1 MGILNLL
8 DTEYLDEFEYDS
20 SYTISY
26 SKPEETHTEEPRIS
40 KPNDRYTYRSQLQTM
55 FPD

>member
-1 MGILNLL
+1 MSILNLL

-20 SYTISY
+20 SYAMSY
-26 SKPEETHTEEPRIS
+26 SEPEEEKTYIP
-40 KPNDRYTYRSQLQTM
+40 KPNDRYTYRSMLEVL

>member
-8 DTEYLDEFEYDS
+8 DTEYIDEFEYDS
-20 SYTISY
+20 SYTIDY
-26 SKPEETHTEEPRIS
+26 SEPEEEKPYIA
-40 KPNDRYTYRSQLQTM
+40 KPNDRYTYRSMLEVL